1 MNLQIKGRFYIVAS
15 ALLALFLGAL
25 DTLIMSAAMP
35 TIVADLGGL
44 DLYSWVFSSYLLSR
58 AISLPIFGKL
68 ADLFKTKNLF
78 LFSVAMFILSSLL
91 AGVSVSMTQLIV
103 ARVVQ
108 GIGSGGCFALVTI
121 VLSEVSTPE
130 KRGKMLSLG
139 SFVWGLASVLG
150 PPIGGFIVYY
160 FSWRWIFFLNIPLGS
175 LSFLGICVYFRETR
189 KKRSTVSIDWWG
201 IITLSITMLSLLTA
215 FLLTGQGS
223 AWHSYEIMGLFA
235 LTVFCGMVFFY
246 VEKRA
251 KEPVLPVEFFSVRG
265 FRVGNGAV
273 FFSSFA
279 VFSIVAYSPL
289 FIQGALGKTPVQLG
303 MVMLVLSLAWSA
315 GALICGQIAHKIG
328 HKPNAIGGAVLILS
342 GSAMALTFTAST
354 PLIFCYIALSLAGL
368 GMGFNSISTLLV
380 VQSSLEEK
388 DLGVATS
395 SQQFARTLGG
405 TIGVGVTG
413 SLAIGRISE
422 GMDQFIHSG
431 STGPVSMGL
440 VHQIR
445 ENVENLFRSD
455 IQSLIPAPVLLSL
468 REIVSSGIWIV
479 FLLAL
484 MASILSLILSF
495 RLPGRKQTA
504 IKDDD
509 H

>member
-1 MNLQIKGRFYIVAS
+1 MNTQIKGRFYIVAS

-44 DLYSWVFSSYLLSR
+44 DLYSWVFSAYLLSR
-58 AISLPIFGKL
+58 AISLPIFGKM

-78 LFSVAMFILSSLL
+78 LFSVTMFILSSLL
-91 AGVSVSMTQLIV
+91 AGASVSMTQLIV

-150 PPIGGFIVYY
+150 PPIGGFIVHY
-160 FSWRWIFFLNIPLGS
+160 FSWQWIFYLNIPLGG
-175 LSFLGICVYFRETR
+175 LSFLGICLYFKETR
-189 KKRSTVSIDWWG
+189 QKRSEVSIDGWG
-201 IITLSITMLSLLTA
+201 FITLTLTILSFLTA
-215 FLLTGQGS
+215 FLLVGQGTL
-223 AWHSYEIMGLFA
+223 WHSFKIIGMLV
-235 LTVFCGMVFFY
+235 LTVLTGVVFFY

-265 FRVGNGAV
+265 FKIGNGAV

-279 VFSIVAYSPL
+279 VFSILAYSPL
-289 FIQGALGKTPVQLG
+289 FIQGALGKTPAQLG
-303 MVMLVLSLAWSA
+303 MVMLTLSLAWSA
-315 GALICGQIAHKIG
+315 GALICGQIAHRIG

-354 PLIFCYIALSLAGL
+354 SLTFCNIALTLAGM
-368 GMGFNSISTLLV
+368 GMGFSSIATLLV
-380 VQSSLEEK
+380 VQSSMEEK

-413 SLAIGRISE
+413 SIAIGRITK
-422 GMDQFIHSG
+422 GMDQFITSG
-431 STGPVSMGL
+431 VTDSVSIGL
-440 VHQIR
+440 IHQIR
-445 ENVENLFRSD
+445 ENVENLFQPD
-455 IQSLIPAPVLLSL
+455 VQSLIPASVLLPL

-479 FLLAL
+479 FLFAF

-495 RLPGRKQTA
+495 RLPGKKEDFNKGA
-504 IKDDD
+504 
-509 H
+509 

>member
-1 MNLQIKGRFYIVAS
+1 MNTQIKGRFYIVAS

-44 DLYSWVFSSYLLSR
+44 DLFSWVFSAYLLSR
-58 AISLPIFGKL
+58 AVSLPVFGKL
-68 ADLFKTKNLF
+68 ADLYKTKNLF

-91 AGVSVSMTQLIV
+91 AGASVSMTQLIV

-108 GIGSGGCFALVTI
+108 GIGAGGCFALVTI

-150 PPIGGFIVYY
+150 PPIGGFVVYY
-160 FSWRWIFFLNIPLGS
+160 FSWQWIFYMNIPLGS
-175 LSFLGICVYFRETR
+175 LSFLGICLYFKETR
-189 KKRSTVSIDWWG
+189 QKTSEVSIDGWG
-201 IITLSITMLSLLTA
+201 IITLTLTILSFLTA
-215 FLLTGQGS
+215 FLLAGQGIP
-223 AWHSYEIMGLFA
+223 WHSFRIIGLFILTA
-235 LTVFCGMVFFY
+235 LSGVTFFY

-251 KEPVLPVEFFSVRG
+251 KEPVLPVDFFSVRG
-265 FRVGNGAV
+265 FKIGNGAV

-315 GALICGQIAHKIG
+315 GALICGQIVHKVG
-328 HKPNAIGGAVLILS
+328 RKPNAIGGAVLILS
-342 GSAMALTFTAST
+342 GSAMALAFTAST
-354 PLIFCYIALSLAGL
+354 PLIFCYIALSLAGM
-368 GMGFNSISTLLV
+368 GMGFSSIATLLV

-388 DLGVATS
+388 HLGVATS

-422 GMDQFIHSG
+422 GIDRFITSG
-431 STGPVSMGL
+431 VTGPVSMDL
-440 VHQIR
+440 IQQIR
-445 ENVENLFRSD
+445 ENVENLFQPD
-455 IQSLIPAPVLLSL
+455 VQSLIPASVLLPL

-479 FLLAL
+479 FLFAL
-484 MASILSLILSF
+484 LASILSLMFAF
-495 RLPGRKQTA
+495 RLPGKKA
-504 IKDDD
+504 DYNKG
-509 H
+509 

>member
-1 MNLQIKGRFYIVAS
+1 M
-15 ALLALFLGAL
+15 
-25 DTLIMSAAMP
+25 
-35 TIVADLGGL
+35 
-44 DLYSWVFSSYLLSR
+44 
-58 AISLPIFGKL
+58 
-68 ADLFKTKNLF
+68 
-78 LFSVAMFILSSLL
+78 
-91 AGVSVSMTQLIV
+91 
-103 ARVVQ
+103 
-108 GIGSGGCFALVTI
+108 
-121 VLSEVSTPE
+121 
-130 KRGKMLSLG
+130 
-139 SFVWGLASVLG
+139 
-150 PPIGGFIVYY
+150 
-160 FSWRWIFFLNIPLGS
+160 
-175 LSFLGICVYFRETR
+175 
-189 KKRSTVSIDWWG
+189 SIDWWG

>member
-1 MNLQIKGRFYIVAS
+1 
-15 ALLALFLGAL
+15 
-25 DTLIMSAAMP
+25 
-35 TIVADLGGL
+35 
-44 DLYSWVFSSYLLSR
+44 
-58 AISLPIFGKL
+58 
-68 ADLFKTKNLF
+68 
-78 LFSVAMFILSSLL
+78 
-91 AGVSVSMTQLIV
+91 
-103 ARVVQ
+103 
-108 GIGSGGCFALVTI
+108 
-121 VLSEVSTPE
+121 
-130 KRGKMLSLG
+130 
-139 SFVWGLASVLG
+139 
-150 PPIGGFIVYY
+150 
-160 FSWRWIFFLNIPLGS
+160 
-175 LSFLGICVYFRETR
+175 
-189 KKRSTVSIDWWG
+189 
-201 IITLSITMLSLLTA
+201 
-215 FLLTGQGS
+215 
-223 AWHSYEIMGLFA
+223 
-235 LTVFCGMVFFY
+235 
-246 VEKRA
+246 
-251 KEPVLPVEFFSVRG
+251 
-265 FRVGNGAV
+265 
-273 FFSSFA
+273 
-279 VFSIVAYSPL
+279 
-289 FIQGALGKTPVQLG
+289 

>member
-1 MNLQIKGRFYIVAS
+1 MNLQIKGRFYIIAS
-15 ALLALFLGAL
+15 ALMALFLGAL

-35 TIVADLGGL
+35 SIVADLGGL
-44 DLYSWVFSSYLLSR
+44 DLYSWVFSAYLLSR
-58 AISLPIFGKL
+58 AVSLPIFGKL

-108 GIGSGGCFALVTI
+108 GIGAGGCFALVTI

-160 FSWRWIFFLNIPLGS
+160 FSWQWIFYMNIPLGS
-175 LSFLGICVYFRETR
+175 ISFLGICLYFKETR
-189 KKRSTVSIDWWG
+189 QKRSDVSIDGWG
-201 IITLSITMLSLLTA
+201 ITTLSVTILSLLTA
-215 FLLTGQGS
+215 FLLTGQGTP
-223 AWHSYEIMGLFA
+223 WHSLKIIGLFV
-235 LTVFCGMVFFY
+235 LTVLTGIGFFY

-265 FRVGNGAV
+265 FKIGNCAV

-289 FIQGALGKTPVQLG
+289 FIQGALGETPVQLG
-303 MVMLVLSLAWSA
+303 MVMLALSLAWSA
-315 GALICGQIAHKIG
+315 GALICGQVAHRIG
-328 HKPNAIGGAVLILS
+328 SKPNAIGGAFLILF
-342 GSAMALTFTAST
+342 GSAMALAFTAST
-354 PLIFCYIALSLAGL
+354 PLIFCYIALSLAGM
-368 GMGFNSISTLLV
+368 GMGFSSISTLLV

-413 SLAIGRISE
+413 SIAIGRITE
-422 GMDQFIHSG
+422 GMDRFITSG
-431 STGPVSMGL
+431 ATGSVSMDL
-440 VHQIR
+440 IHRIR
-445 ENVENLFRSD
+445 GNVENLFQSD
-455 IQSLIPAPVLLSL
+455 VQSLIPAPVLLPL

-479 FLLAL
+479 FLFAL

-495 RLPGRKQTA
+495 RLPGK
-504 IKDDD
+504 KEEYNKG
-509 H
+509 